1 MIDFA
6 GLYRSHADHVYRFAF
21 YLSGDRSTA
30 EDIVA
35 ETFVRVWGAR
45 ERLDLSTV
53 RAYLLAIAR
62 NEFLQMVRRSKR
74 ETTLDPG
81 FRDPAPAVDERLGV
95 RDELERVLRAL
106 QELPEVV
113 RSAVLLRGEANLS
126 YEDIASALGVSPGA
140 ARVMV
145 HRARAKLAAERE
157 ESEG

>member
-1 MIDFA
+1 
-6 GLYRSHADHVYRFAF
+6 
-21 YLSGDRSTA
+21 
-30 EDIVA
+30 
-35 ETFVRVWGAR
+35 
-45 ERLDLSTV
+45 
-53 RAYLLAIAR
+53 
-62 NEFLQMVRRSKR
+62 
-74 ETTLDPG
+74 
-81 FRDPAPAVDERLGV
+81 V